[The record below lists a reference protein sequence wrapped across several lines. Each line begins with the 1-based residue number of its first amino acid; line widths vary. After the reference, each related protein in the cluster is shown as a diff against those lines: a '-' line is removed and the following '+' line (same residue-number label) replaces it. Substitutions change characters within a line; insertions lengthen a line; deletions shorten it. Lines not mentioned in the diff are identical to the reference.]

1 MTLSPDQSS
10 LLLWLATVEVGTA
23 ENAAEHLARQLPGLA
38 PPPLW
43 QDRAESALVA
53 LRTYGLIVE
62 SLTGY
67 RLTFRGTNVAEAV
80 IRHYETKAAADERK
94 RGPAPRSLH

>member
-10 LLLWLATVEVGTA
+10 LLLWLSTVELGTA
-23 ENAAEHLARQLPGLA
+23 EDAAEHLARQLPDLT

-53 LRTYGLIVE
+53 LRTFGLVAE
-62 SLTGY
+62 SPAGY

-80 IRHYETKAAADERK
+80 VRHYETKAAADERK
-94 RGPAPRSLH
+94 RGPEPRSLH